1 MNRRWGISIL
11 SLGLLA
17 HTAAYGLASEQAEL
31 RERVQNM
38 IREAKELAEQGR
50 MDEAKRLKMEASEL
64 MQKIER
70 GGRGDRPGEPRTD
83 LDHAIAKQEQLMKD
97 LHGKLERLQQQD
109 GSPEDRGAVKEHL
122 MRVER
127 ELDELRAERKRRMK
141 EGRGEERRGDER
153 RDGEGRGGEG
163 PRGPEGDHERMLA
176 KVRERLEHLGAAA
189 EHLERAGMPDM
200 ADGIRRRAGEMKR
213 ELEERLRHAREQ
225 GEHRGPLGPEGNAEI
240 RELRELVKRLQNENR
255 ELRERA
261 ERPR

>member
-1 MNRRWGISIL
+1 MHCRWGICIL
-11 SLGLLA
+11 TLGLLA
-17 HTAAYGLASEQAEL
+17 HTAGYTCASEQAEL

-50 MDEAKRLKMEASEL
+50 MEEAKRVKMEASEL

-70 GGRGDRPGEPRTD
+70 GGRGDRPGEPRSD
-83 LDHAIAKQEQLMKD
+83 LDHAIAKQEQLVKD
-97 LHGKLERLQQQD
+97 LRAKLERLQQQD
-109 GSPEDRGAVKEHL
+109 VSPEDRGAVKEHL
-122 MRVER
+122 MGVER

-141 EGRGEERRGDER
+141 EGRGEERRGEER
-153 RDGEGRGGEG
+153 RGGEG

-200 ADGIRRRAGEMKR
+200 ADSIRRRAGEMKR
-213 ELEERLRHAREQ
+213 EMEERLRHAREQ
-225 GEHRGPLGPEGNAEI
+225 GEHRGPHGPEGSAEI
-240 RELRELVKRLQNENR
+240 RELRELVKRLQDENR